1 MFDFDN
7 SDYEKFTYEERLNMY
22 IDQRE
27 QDKQLINDVINQL
40 QEVYYDFEE

>member
-7 SDYEKFTYEERLNMY
+7 NDFEKLTYEERLNNY

-27 QDKQLINDVINQL
+27 QDNQLINDVINQL
-40 QEVYYDFEE
+40 

>member
-7 SDYEKFTYEERLNMY
+7 NEYEKLTYEERLNNY

-40 QEVYYDFEE
+40 

>member
-7 SDYEKFTYEERLNMY
+7 NDYEKLTYEERLNNY

-40 QEVYYDFEE
+40 

>member
-1 MFDFDN
+1 MFNFDN
-7 SDYEKFTYEERLNMY
+7 DDYEKLTYEERLNNY

-40 QEVYYDFEE
+40 

>member
-7 SDYEKFTYEERLNMY
+7 NDYEKLTYEERLNNY

-27 QDKQLINDVINQL
+27 QDKQLINEVINQL
-40 QEVYYDFEE
+40 

>member
-7 SDYEKFTYEERLNMY
+7 KDYEKLTYEERLNMY
-22 IDQRE
+22 IDKKE

-40 QEVYYDFEE
+40 

>member
-7 SDYEKFTYEERLNMY
+7 NDYEKLTYEERLNMY
-22 IDQRE
+22 IDKKE

-40 QEVYYDFEE
+40 

>member
-1 MFDFDN
+1 MFNFDN
-7 SDYEKFTYEERLNMY
+7 NEYEKLTYEERLNNY

-40 QEVYYDFEE
+40 

>member
-1 MFDFDN
+1 MFNFDN
-7 SDYEKFTYEERLNMY
+7 NDYEKLTYEERLNHF

-40 QEVYYDFEE
+40 

>member
-7 SDYEKFTYEERLNMY
+7 NDYEKLTYEERLNNY
-22 IDQRE
+22 IDQKE

-40 QEVYYDFEE
+40 

>member
-1 MFDFDN
+1 MLDFDN
-7 SDYEKFTYEERLNMY
+7 NDYEKLTYEERLNNY

-40 QEVYYDFEE
+40 

>member
-40 QEVYYDFEE
+40 